1 MKSWGEA
8 QDVAFA
14 EFAAGSQASLMRT
27 ALLLT
32 GDWQAAEDLLQSA
45 LLRVYLHWGRSA
57 SWDSPLAYSRKVV
70 VNLYATRRRRRW
82 HAEVPHAAPVAAAV
96 GADPADEIVARR
108 ELMEALTA
116 LPRHQRAVLVLR
128 FYEDMSVEET
138 ADVLGCSTGTVK
150 SRTQRGLKR
159 LRSLTTLDRYMEG
172 SAR

>member
-1 MKSWGEA
+1 MRRRGCQKGECSGRGGMKSRGEA
-8 QDVAFA
+8 QDAVFA

-82 HAEVPHAAPVAAAV
+82 HAEIPH
-96 GADPADEIVARR
+96 
-108 ELMEALTA
+108 
-116 LPRHQRAVLVLR
+116 
-128 FYEDMSVEET
+128 
-138 ADVLGCSTGTVK
+138 
-150 SRTQRGLKR
+150 
-159 LRSLTTLDRYMEG
+159 
-172 SAR
+172 